1 MNSALLVFLMFLR
14 LNQLSLIHCY
24 LVQFAIVFERDF
36 DATKCSDCVNEQQV
50 QWTVALS
57 PLLQNLERHDGVSL
71 FCSYQRIWGN
81 LTQMIYLIFIA

>member
-50 QWTVALS
+50 Q
-57 PLLQNLERHDGVSL
+57 
-71 FCSYQRIWGN
+71 
-81 LTQMIYLIFIA
+81 